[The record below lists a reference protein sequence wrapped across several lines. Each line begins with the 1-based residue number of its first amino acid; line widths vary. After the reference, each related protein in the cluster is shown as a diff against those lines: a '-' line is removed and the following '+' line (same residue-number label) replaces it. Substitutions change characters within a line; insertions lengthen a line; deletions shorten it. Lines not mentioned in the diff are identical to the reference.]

1 MAAQQVRQLSGD
13 QETLLLNLLFSGQLG
28 WVAEGTHWRSALN
41 RAMAGLVDWYS
52 VWRADGQGYVLTVF
66 KDKASA
72 DASLGLAR
80 DIWGGLSKLLKG
92 QPKPETFDNVEA
104 LTK

>member
-1 MAAQQVRQLSGD
+1 
-13 QETLLLNLLFSGQLG
+13 
-28 WVAEGTHWRSALN
+28 
-41 RAMAGLVDWYS
+41 
-52 VWRADGQGYVLTVF
+52 VWRADGQGYVLTVL
-66 KDKASA
+66 KASA

-92 QPKPETFDNVEA
+92 QPKTETFDSVET

>member
-1 MAAQQVRQLSGD
+1 MYARVTSFQVDPAKIEEMRAKLLSIKPQL
-13 QETLLLNLLFSGQLG
+13 EK
-28 WVAEGTHWRSALN
+28 
-41 RAMAGLVDWYS
+41 MAGLVDWYS

-72 DASLGLAR
+72 DASLELAR
-80 DIWGGLSKLLKG
+80 DIWGGLSNLLKG
-92 QPKPETFDNVEA
+92 QPKPETFDNVET